1 MRASRETRHVFT
13 GPWEAWRRAEG
24 RKWAPLGS
32 EVEGQDGSEGEACP
46 QGALREPSGAV
57 ADGVITEL
65 RQANRQLQEWSD
77 HFVLFF
83 YLFVLTVHIGP
94 CLCVS
99 GVSLQSIRGQS
110 RYKGREPPGMGTCGV
125 GVGDLS
131 CGRSW
136 PRG

>member
-83 YLFVLTVHIGP
+83 IFLSSLCILVPACVLAGSVCNP
-94 CLCVS
+94 
-99 GVSLQSIRGQS
+99 
-110 RYKGREPPGMGTCGV
+110 
-125 GVGDLS
+125 
-131 CGRSW
+131 
-136 PRG
+136 